1 MKNLLTK
8 GLSKSF
14 EVSIVIKNN
23 IAQIL
28 IASALFVL
36 CLGIAW
42 SFIKGNST
50 ITVKTAAVH
59 DNRHGRI
66 QAMMETTDYE
76 PTTNF
81 VDKVYSNSFHQ
92 IIGIPDFKP
101 QGL

>member
-8 GLSKSF
+8 GMTKSF

-36 CLGIAW
+36 CMGIAW

-50 ITVKTAAVH
+50 ITVKTTSH
-59 DNRHGRI
+59 DNRHGPVH
-66 QAMMETTDYE
+66 AMMETTPYE
-76 PTTNF
+76 PITNF
-81 VDKVYSNSFHQ
+81 VDRVHSNTLHQ